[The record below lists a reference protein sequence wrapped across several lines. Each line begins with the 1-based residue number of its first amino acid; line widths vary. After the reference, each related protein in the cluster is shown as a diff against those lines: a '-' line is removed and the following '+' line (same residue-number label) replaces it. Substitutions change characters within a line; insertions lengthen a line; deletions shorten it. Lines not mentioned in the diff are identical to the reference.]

1 MRVALILIVLALVT
15 QTAPRETNF
24 KLQQIDGGQSETA
37 AFVDVNNDGRLDIVS
52 SESWYEAPAWTKHPL
67 RKIEFTNNYVD
78 NFSDLP
84 VDVDGDGFVDLVQIG
99 YFARRILWVRNPGK
113 TAGPWVENEIEAVGP
128 TEFAFLV
135 DLNNDGRAVELV
147 PQFTGAAKAGL
158 CWYELQNGKWVKR
171 QVAPQS
177 YGHGIGAGDLN
188 GDKRADILTPQ
199 GWFEAPADVRAPGD
213 WTFHPTDWMQLKIP
227 VGPSPGTAA
236 AAAPPGAPP
245 LRIEFGFMHVL
256 DINKD
261 GRNDVLTTMA
271 HSFGVLWLEQKADG
285 TWVHHLIDNKWSRSH
300 ASVLADVNGDGQ
312 VDFVTGT
319 RLMGRNAAE
328 TEPLAM
334 YWYEFRPASAAR
346 GRAASAGQAGPQ
358 AGSAAVEWI
367 RHDISLG
374 GEAGAG
380 LQIAAADID
389 KDGDVDLV
397 SGGKSG
403 VFLFVNQRK

>member
-1 MRVALILIVLALVT
+1 MRVPLMMLAALLVSQAAFRDAT
-15 QTAPRETNF
+15 FRIQ
-24 KLQQIDGGQSETA
+24 KIDDGQSETA
-37 AFVDVNNDGRLDIVS
+37 AFADVNKDGRLDIVS
-52 SESWYEAPAWTKHPL
+52 SESWYEAPGWTRRPL

-84 VDVDGDGFVDLVQIG
+84 VDVDGDGFVDVVQIG
-99 YFARRILWVRNPGK
+99 YFARRLLWAKNPGK
-113 TAGPWVENEIEAVGP
+113 TAGPWVEHEIEAVGP

-135 DLNNDGRAVELV
+135 DLNNDGRPVELL

-158 CWYELQNGKWVKR
+158 CWYELQNGKWIKH

-177 YGHGIGAGDLN
+177 FGHGIGAGDLN

-199 GWFEAPADVRAPGD
+199 GWLEAPADVRAAGD

-227 VGPSPGTAA
+227 VGPPASAA
-236 AAAPPGAPP
+236 PAGAAPP
-245 LRIEFGFMHVL
+245 RRVEFGFMHVL

-285 TWVHHLIDNKWSRSH
+285 TWAQHLIDNKWSRSH

-312 VDFVTGT
+312 VDFVTGA
-319 RLMGRNAAE
+319 RFMGRNAAE

-334 YWYEFRPASAAR
+334 YWYEFRAAGGGKPTASAP
-346 GRAASAGQAGPQ
+346 S
-358 AGSAAVEWI
+358 VEWI

-374 GEAGAG
+374 GEVGGG

-389 KDGDVDLV
+389 GDRDQDLV

-403 VFLFVNQRK
+403 LFLMLNQRR

>member
-1 MRVALILIVLALVT
+1 MRATYGLLAVLLFGQTGSPGVA
-15 QTAPRETNF
+15 F
-24 KLQQIDGGQSETA
+24 KLQKIDGGQSETA

-52 SESWYEAPAWTKHPL
+52 SESWYEAPAWTKHVL

-99 YFARRILWVRNPGK
+99 YFARRLVWVRNPGK
-113 TAGPWVENEIEAVGP
+113 TAGSWVEHDIEAVGP

-135 DLNNDGRAVELV
+135 DLNNDGKPVELL

-158 CWYELQNGKWVKR
+158 CWYELQGGKWIKR
-171 QVAPQS
+171 NVSPQS
-177 YGHGIGAGDLN
+177 HGHGIGAGDLN
-188 GDKRADILTPQ
+188 GDKRADILTPA

-213 WTFHPTDWMQLKIP
+213 WTFHPTDWMALKIP
-227 VGPSPGTAA
+227 VGPPPGSTPAPPA
-236 AAAPPGAPP
+236 GAPPGVTPP

-285 TWVHHLIDNKWSRSH
+285 TWAQHLIDNKWSRSH
-300 ASVLADVNGDGQ
+300 ASVLADLNGDGQ
-312 VDFVTGT
+312 VDFVTGA
-319 RLMGRNAAE
+319 RFMGRNVAE
-328 TEPLAM
+328 GEPLAI
-334 YWYEFRPASAAR
+334 YWYEFRAPSGR
-346 GRAASAGQAGPQ
+346 GRQA
-358 AGSAAVEWI
+358 AGSAPAVEWI
-367 RHDISLG
+367 RHDISSG

-380 LQIAAADID
+380 LQIAAADV
-389 KDGDVDLV
+389 DGDGDIDLA

-403 VFLFVNQRK
+403 LFLMLNQRR